1 MQNISTTKSKVNRMV
16 GMAIFVA
23 IVVVLQIVGNFIKVG
38 TFSISLVLV
47 PIVIGAAIY
56 GATAG
61 AVLGGAFG
69 VVVLINCING
79 TDIGGNMLWLANPAI
94 TAVLCLLK
102 GILAGFVAG
111 IVYSAVSK
119 KNVYI
124 GVICAAVICP
134 VVNTGI
140 FITAMIFLFRDT
152 LTLWAG
158 DSNILYY
165 AFIGMAGI
173 NFLLE
178 MGVNIVLSPVIIRIV
193 NAVKT
198 VTAKT

>member
-1 MQNISTTKSKVNRMV
+1 MQSVSVSKVNRMV
-16 GMAIFVA
+16 GMAIFIA
-23 IVVVLQIVGNFIKVG
+23 IIVVLQVFGNFIKVG

-56 GATAG
+56 GAGSG

-69 VVVLINCING
+69 VIVLINCING
-79 TDIGGNMLWLANPAI
+79 TDIGGNMLWTANPAI

-111 IVYSAVSK
+111 VVYSAVSK

-124 GVICAAVICP
+124 GVICAALVCP

-140 FITAMIFLFRDT
+140 FITAMIFLYRDT

-158 DSNILYY
+158 DSNIIYY
-165 AFIGMAGI
+165 AYPFKSA
-173 NFLLE
+173 
-178 MGVNIVLSPVIIRIV
+178 
-193 NAVKT
+193 
-198 VTAKT
+198 

>member
-1 MQNISTTKSKVNRMV
+1 MQSVSVSKVNRMV
-16 GMAIFVA
+16 GMAIFIA
-23 IVVVLQIVGNFIKVG
+23 IIVVLQVFGNFIKVG

-56 GATAG
+56 GAGSG

-69 VVVLINCING
+69 VIVLINCING
-79 TDIGGNMLWLANPAI
+79 TDIGGNMLWTANPAI

-111 IVYSAVSK
+111 VVYSAISK

-124 GVICAAVICP
+124 GVICAALVCP

-140 FITAMIFLFRDT
+140 FITAMIFLYRDT

-158 DSNILYY
+158 DSNIIYY
-165 AFIGMAGI
+165 SLVGLAGI
-173 NFLLE
+173 NFFIE
-178 MGVNIVLSPVIIRIV
+178 MGVNIVLSPVIIRII
-193 NAVKT
+193 NA
-198 VTAKT
+198 AKNIGKI

>member
-1 MQNISTTKSKVNRMV
+1 MQSVSVSKVNRMV
-16 GMAIFVA
+16 GMAIFIA
-23 IVVVLQIVGNFIKVG
+23 IIVVLQVFGNFIKVG

-56 GATAG
+56 GAGSG

-69 VVVLINCING
+69 VIVLINCING
-79 TDIGGNMLWLANPAI
+79 TDIGGNMLWTANPAI

-111 IVYSAVSK
+111 VVYSAVSK

-124 GVICAAVICP
+124 GVICAALVCP

-140 FITAMIFLFRDT
+140 FITAMIFLYRDT

-158 DSNILYY
+158 DSNIIYY
-165 AFIGMAGI
+165 SLVGLAGI
-173 NFLLE
+173 NFFIE
-178 MGVNIVLSPVIIRIV
+178 MGVNIVLSPVIIRII
-193 NAVKT
+193 NA
-198 VTAKT
+198 AKNIGKI

>member
-1 MQNISTTKSKVNRMV
+1 MQSVSVSKVNRMV
-16 GMAIFVA
+16 GMAIFIA
-23 IVVVLQIVGNFIKVG
+23 IIVVLQVFGNFIKVG

-56 GATAG
+56 GAGSG

-69 VVVLINCING
+69 VIVLINCING
-79 TDIGGNMLWLANPAI
+79 TDIGGNMLWTANPAI

-111 IVYSAVSK
+111 VVYSAVSK

-124 GVICAAVICP
+124 GVICAALVCP

-140 FITAMIFLFRDT
+140 FVTAMIFLYRDT

-158 DSNILYY
+158 DSNIIYY
-165 AFIGMAGI
+165 SLVGLAGI
-173 NFLLE
+173 NFFIE
-178 MGVNIVLSPVIIRIV
+178 MGVNIVLSPVIIRII
-193 NAVKT
+193 NA
-198 VTAKT
+198 AKNIGKI